1 MCGIVG
7 YIGYKQ
13 AQPILLKSL
22 KRLEYRGYDSC
33 GIAIANE
40 GRLQLFKDVGRIVE
54 LEEKLPQINGRV
66 GIGHTRWA
74 THGGPS
80 TINAHPH
87 LDCRQ
92 RIAVVH
98 NGIIDN
104 YAPLKQRLIGEGHAF
119 LSETDTEVVAHLV
132 EKYYNGSLHEAVA
145 RAIGDIEGTYAV
157 VVLDSTASELVVAR
171 KESPVVVGLG
181 EKENFIG
188 SDIPVL
194 LDFTD
199 RVIYVEDDD
208 LVVVTADDVKITHE
222 NEAIGRKWQV
232 IPWKLEEAE
241 KGGYDHFMIKEIHEQ
256 PQVIRQTLATY
267 VSDTGIMAELE
278 IPEDEEPTMLY
289 LACGSSFYSALVHE
303 HILDRLGHR
312 DVKCQIAS
320 EFSHSSRVKEG
331 TWVIGI
337 SQSGETADTLEAVKK
352 ARSQGAKTIAITNVV
367 GSTITRVADHT
378 LYMRA
383 GPEISV
389 AATKSFIAQVVMGY
403 LLALIVAPVDSYVNR
418 YVKEKLVKELQLVS
432 NKVKQIIDNEEAVA
446 QLATSFL
453 AKCEDVFIIARGVNY
468 PAALEGALKL
478 KEIAYIHAEAFPA
491 GELKHGPF
499 ALLRD
504 NTPVIALATPDETYQ
519 SLLTSIKEVR
529 ARSSPVIAIAEEGDK
544 NIEQVANEV
553 IYVPRVE
560 PLLSPITNTT
570 VLQLLAYYAA
580 KERGCSIDR
589 PVNLA
594 KSVTV
599 H

>member
-7 YIGYKQ
+7 YIGYRR
-13 AQPILLKSL
+13 AQPILLRSL

-33 GIAIANE
+33 GVAIADT
-40 GRLQLFKDVGRIVE
+40 GRIQLFKDVGRIMD
-54 LEEKLPQINGRV
+54 LEEKLPQISGRV

-87 LDCRQ
+87 LDCHQ

-104 YAPLKQRLIGEGHAF
+104 YADLKQQLIGEGHSF

-132 EKYYNGSLHEAVA
+132 EKYHHDGSLHEAVG
-145 RAIGDIEGTYAV
+145 RALRDIVGTYAV
-157 VVLDSTASELVVAR
+157 VVLDSAASELVIAR

-181 EKENFIG
+181 DKENFIG
-188 SDIPVL
+188 SDIPAL
-194 LDFTD
+194 LDYTD
-199 RVIYVEDDD
+199 RVVYVEDDD
-208 LVVVTADDVKITHE
+208 LVVVTPDNVKITHKDQL
-222 NEAIGRKWQV
+222 ISRKWQV
-232 IPWKLEEAE
+232 IPWKVEEAE
-241 KGGYDHFMIKEIHEQ
+241 KAGYEHFMIKEIHEQ
-256 PQVIRQTLATY
+256 PQVIRQTLSTY
-267 VSDTGIMAELE
+267 VSDAAIMTEFD
-278 IPEDEEPTMLY
+278 IPDDKEPTILY
-289 LACGSSFYSALVHE
+289 LACGSSFSASLVHE
-303 HILDRLGHR
+303 NILDRLGHR

-337 SQSGETADTLEAVKK
+337 SQSGETADTLEAIKK
-352 ARSQGAKTIAITNVV
+352 AKSQGAKTIAITNVV
-367 GSTITRVADHT
+367 GSTITRVTDHT

-403 LLALIVAPVDSYVNR
+403 LLALSVAPVDSYV
-418 YVKEKLVKELQLVS
+418 KEKLIKELHLVS
-432 NKVKQIIDNEEAVA
+432 SKVKQIIDNEEVIAR
-446 QLATSFL
+446 LATSFL
-453 AKCEDVFIIARGVNY
+453 AKYEDVFIIARGVNY

-499 ALLRD
+499 ALLRH

-529 ARSSPVIAIAEEGDK
+529 ARSSPVLAIAEEGDK

-553 IYVPRVE
+553 IYVPKVE
-560 PLLSPITNTT
+560 PLLTPIINTT
-570 VLQLLAYYAA
+570 VLQLLSYYAA
-580 KERGCSIDR
+580 KERDCSIDR

>member
-1 MCGIVG
+1 M
-7 YIGYKQ
+7 
-13 AQPILLKSL
+13 
-22 KRLEYRGYDSC
+22 D
-33 GIAIANE
+33 
-40 GRLQLFKDVGRIVE
+40 
-54 LEEKLPQINGRV
+54 LEEKLPQISGRV

-80 TINAHPH
+80 IINAHPH
-87 LDCRQ
+87 LDCHQ

-104 YAPLKQRLIGEGHAF
+104 YAALKQQLIGEGHSF

-132 EKYYNGSLHEAVA
+132 EKYHHDGSLHQAVG
-145 RAIGDIEGTYAV
+145 RALRDIVGTYAV
-157 VVLDSTASELVVAR
+157 VVLDSAASELVIAR

-181 EKENFIG
+181 DKENFIG
-188 SDIPVL
+188 SDIPAL
-194 LDFTD
+194 LDYTD
-199 RVIYVEDDD
+199 RVVYVEDDD
-208 LVVVTADDVKITHE
+208 LVVVTPDNVKITHKDQL
-222 NEAIGRKWQV
+222 ISRKWQV
-232 IPWKLEEAE
+232 IPWKVEEAE
-241 KGGYDHFMIKEIHEQ
+241 KAGYEHFMIKEIHEQ
-256 PQVIRQTLATY
+256 PQVIRQTLSTY
-267 VSDTGIMAELE
+267 VSDAAIMTEFD
-278 IPEDEEPTMLY
+278 IPDDKEPTILY
-289 LACGSSFYSALVHE
+289 LACGSSFYASLVHE
-303 HILDRLGHR
+303 NILDRLGHR

-320 EFSHSSRVKEG
+320 EFSHLSRVKEG

-337 SQSGETADTLEAVKK
+337 SQSGETADTLEAIKK
-352 ARSQGAKTIAITNVV
+352 AKSQGAKTIAITNVV
-367 GSTITRVADHT
+367 GSTITRVTEHT

-403 LLALIVAPVDSYVNR
+403 LLALTVAPVDSYV
-418 YVKEKLVKELQLVS
+418 KEKLIKELHLVS
-432 NKVKQIIDNEEAVA
+432 SKVKQIIDNEEVIAR
-446 QLATSFL
+446 LATSFL
-453 AKCEDVFIIARGVNY
+453 AKYEDVFIIARGVNY

-499 ALLRD
+499 ALLRH

-529 ARSSPVIAIAEEGDK
+529 ARSSPVLAIAEEGDK

-553 IYVPRVE
+553 IYVPKVE
-560 PLLSPITNTT
+560 PLLTPIINTT
-570 VLQLLAYYAA
+570 VLQLLSYYAA

>member
-33 GIAIANE
+33 GFAIANSGE
-40 GRLQLFKDVGRIVE
+40 LQLFKDVGRIID
-54 LEEKLPQINGRV
+54 LEEKLPQIKGKA

-74 THGGPS
+74 THGAPS
-80 TINAHPH
+80 TVNAHPH
-87 LDCRQ
+87 LDCQGRV
-92 RIAVVH
+92 AVVH

-104 YAPLKQRLIGEGHAF
+104 YAALKEQLIAEGHLF
-119 LSETDTEVVAHLV
+119 KSETDTEVIAHLI
-132 EKYYNGSLHEAVA
+132 EKYSCGSLSEAVNKA
-145 RAIGDIEGTYAV
+145 LHDIAGTYAIA
-157 VVLDSTASELVVAR
+157 VLDGEANEVVVAR
-171 KESPVVVGLG
+171 KENPIVIGVGD
-181 EKENFIG
+181 KENFIG
-188 SDIPVL
+188 SDITAL
-194 LDFTD
+194 LDFTE

-208 LVVVTADDVKITHE
+208 LVTIKPHDIEVTHQNK
-222 NEAIGRKWQV
+222 AISRKWQV
-232 IPWKLEEAE
+232 IPWKVEEAE
-241 KGGYDHFMIKEIHEQ
+241 RAGYEHFMIKEIHEQ
-256 PQVIRQTLATY
+256 PQIIHQTLSAY
-267 VSDTGIMAELE
+267 ISESGIMTELD
-278 IPEDEEPTMLY
+278 IPEDEEPTILY
-289 LACGSSFYSALVHE
+289 LACGSSYYSSLVHE
-303 HILDRLGHR
+303 HIMDRLGYR
-312 DVKCQIAS
+312 NVKCQIAS
-320 EFSHSSRVKEG
+320 EFGFSSRVKEG
-331 TWVIGI
+331 TWAIGI
-337 SQSGETADTLEAVKK
+337 SQSGETADTLEAIKK
-352 ARSQGAKTIAITNVV
+352 AKNQGAKTIAITNVV

-378 LYMRA
+378 LYVRA

-389 AATKSFIAQVVMGY
+389 AATKSFIAQVIIGY
-403 LLALIVAPVDSYVNR
+403 LLALSIAPFESYVNR
-418 YVKEKLVKELQLVS
+418 YIKEKLVKELQLVS
-432 NKVKQIIDNEEAVA
+432 SKVKQILDAEQMIAKM
-446 QLATSFL
+446 ATDL
-453 AKCEDVFIIARGVNY
+453 AKYGNIFIIARGVNY

-504 NTPVIALATPDETYQ
+504 NTPVLAIATPDETYQ

-544 NIEQVANEV
+544 NIEQVANKV
-553 IYVPRVE
+553 IYTPKVE
-560 PLLSPITNTT
+560 PLLSPITNT
-570 VLQLLAYYAA
+570 VILQLLAYYTA